1 MRVLRNR
8 LGRAIRA
15 LDVGVPVNMYKRE
28 PLATTNRVL
37 RAIGK
42 PQVLDLDTRAQL
54 LRAVIF
60 IEDEA
65 GL

>member
-1 MRVLRNR
+1 MRTLRNR
-8 LGRAIRA
+8 LGRAIKA
-15 LDVGVPVNMYKRE
+15 LDIGVPVNMYKRE
-28 PLATTNRVL
+28 PLLITNRVL
-37 RAIGK
+37 RAIGM
-42 PQVLDLDTRAQL
+42 PQVSSLDTRAEL